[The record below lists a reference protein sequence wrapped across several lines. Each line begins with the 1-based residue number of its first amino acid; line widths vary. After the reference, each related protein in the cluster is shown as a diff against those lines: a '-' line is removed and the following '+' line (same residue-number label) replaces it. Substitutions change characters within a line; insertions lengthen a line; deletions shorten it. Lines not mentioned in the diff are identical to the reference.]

1 MIDKE
6 PRPAELVAQLKA
18 RGLSSR
24 KIARLMGVNPS
35 TICRIQTGKGIR
47 LETYIKLV
55 GCVGGAHGL

>member
-47 LETYIKLV
+47 LETYIKLM
-55 GCVGGAHGL
+55 CVGGAHGL